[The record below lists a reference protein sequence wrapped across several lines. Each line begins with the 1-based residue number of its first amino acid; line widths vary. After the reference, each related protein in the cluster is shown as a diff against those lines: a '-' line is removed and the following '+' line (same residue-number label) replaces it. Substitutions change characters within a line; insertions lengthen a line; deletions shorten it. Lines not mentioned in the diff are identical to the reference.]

1 MTIQDVKQHI
11 KDKSFQSY
19 YIFTGDEIEIQRI
32 YVNKIAETL
41 GYRVNRIDAISDV
54 WQDLTG
60 NDMFGVPAV
69 YVVRDDKDLMKDE
82 ILQERIDTAIGK
94 NIVIHLITSVD
105 KRTKWAKDNA
115 DRIVVFER
123 LSSEVL
129 KKYVQRLTALNNAN
143 CERLI
148 AICEN
153 DYSRILLEIDKIRRM
168 QIEDNEAFEQM
179 LLDGAIYVPP
189 KDAIFDFVDAVL
201 KRNIPVVY
209 DLLSQC
215 YAVGEANM
223 VLISVLY
230 NNIKQ
235 VLQVQS
241 HGGTDSEIV
250 NATGMTQWQVKCAR
264 DKSGRYSIG
273 ELVDMLRLL
282 QKIQKG
288 IITGQ
293 IEDYM
298 SIEYFLVMSL

>member
-1 MTIQDVKQHI
+1 
-11 KDKSFQSY
+11 
-19 YIFTGDEIEIQRI
+19 
-32 YVNKIAETL
+32 
-41 GYRVNRIDAISDV
+41 
-54 WQDLTG
+54 
-60 NDMFGVPAV
+60 MFGNMT
-69 YVVRDDKDLMKDE
+69 DD
-82 ILQERIDTAIGK
+82 
-94 NIVIHLITSVD
+94 
-105 KRTKWAKDNA
+105 
-115 DRIVVFER
+115 
-123 LSSEVL
+123 
-129 KKYVQRLTALNNAN
+129 
-143 CERLI
+143 
-148 AICEN
+148 
-153 DYSRILLEIDKIRRM
+153 
-168 QIEDNEAFEQM
+168 EAFEE
-179 LLDGAIYVPP
+179 LLRQGAIYIPP

-201 KRNIPVVY
+201 KRNIPAVY

-264 DKSGRYSIG
+264 NKSGNYSIG

>member
-129 KKYVQRLTALNNAN
+129 KKYVQRLTTLNNAN

-153 DYSRILLEIDKIRRM
+153 DYARILLEIDKIKRYA
-168 QIEDNEAFEQM
+168 NN
-179 LLDGAIYVPP
+179 
-189 KDAIFDFVDAVL
+189 VD
-201 KRNIPVVY
+201 
-209 DLLSQC
+209 
-215 YAVGEANM
+215 
-223 VLISVLY
+223 
-230 NNIKQ
+230 
-235 VLQVQS
+235 
-241 HGGTDSEIV
+241 
-250 NATGMTQWQVKCAR
+250 
-264 DKSGRYSIG
+264 
-273 ELVDMLRLL
+273 
-282 QKIQKG
+282 
-288 IITGQ
+288 
-293 IEDYM
+293 
-298 SIEYFLVMSL
+298 